1 MRHLLTDF
9 LAILESR
16 YSIDAVGM
24 SMSDWIEKNTSLKKK
39 PFSFSGY
46 SFQRAIADDPH
57 PNMDVEKC
65 SQVGLA
71 LDLDTPV
78 PTTTGWTT
86 MRDVKVGDVLY
97 DERGQPCTVTYVSP
111 IYLDRR
117 CFEIEFDTGETIVAD
132 ADHRWYVECHRPF
145 NETGINNRGMGR
157 LPKGS
162 GYSHEGVIKTE
173 TLSRI
178 LHKDGRNMFAI
189 PNTGS
194 LHGHDDELPLD
205 PYFLGLWLGD
215 GNSASATLTAHCNDA
230 LNHESELKQ
239 RGFEVTRVSEVGD
252 TFQLHVATP
261 NGVRRHRTWQYDP
274 KTATTHGI
282 LDQLGVLKNKHVPAI
297 YLRASHRT
305 RLDLLRG
312 LLDTDGSVTTNGRVS
327 FYNTEP
333 RLVSAVEELVASL
346 GYKFRT
352 RWRDPSTGV
361 LKNGHKI
368 NSKKQIAEVS
378 FVAYVDEPVFL
389 LPRKAGRLRD
399 RTTGRVGESLR
410 RRIVEVREVPTRPV
424 RCLTVDSPN
433 HLFLAGRGMIPT
445 HNTEVQ
451 IRKLSGFL
459 VRNQGTTGI
468 FTLPNEKMFKRV
480 SQTRIQPMINEN
492 PVFNKGTVGTRSM
505 GLLQLGDSFLYV
517 TGATEGDATSIPAD
531 AVFNDETDLTD
542 QSMLALFNS
551 RLQNSDHKISQRFST
566 PSFTG
571 FGINLGYS
579 ASDQRE
585 YMCRCESCNHWN
597 IPEFSRRF
605 VDIPGLPDDIKD
617 LHDIDDSIA
626 LKLDVLAAE
635 VVCEKCRNPLDLGR
649 ADNREWVARRP
660 EIRHARGYKVRPF
673 SCNRIGV
680 PYIITQLLDYK
691 RRDYVRGWFNTVLGE
706 PFMDGNVRL
715 DLDVIERA
723 FTHRSMP
730 LPVSKDMP
738 ASIGIDV
745 GQICHITVGVG
756 DPDHEIEVAEFRTVP
771 AHGTMLR
778 DAIEEI
784 CETYNIVTG
793 AVDRYPYTPTAEE
806 LQAITEGRIIPCAYN
821 NIDDAR
827 LEADDDLNIKF
838 AWVNRTKAIDK
849 VVKMI
854 RTQKLKF
861 SGYGIHKSVI
871 TNHLRD
877 MVRDE
882 QPEKPAVWTKLSG
895 QDHFFHSLAFMVK
908 GFQLRE
914 LAYELK
920 GLDQRV
926 SFMIQGAN
934 FGVDTKPLIGSA
946 KPARSTSYSVRVLNG

>member
-1 MRHLLTDF
+1 MRHLISDF
-9 LAILESR
+9 LAVLESR

-24 SMSDWIEKNTSLKKK
+24 SMSDWIEKNTLLKKK
-39 PFSFSGY
+39 PFSFRGY

-97 DERGQPCTVTYVSP
+97 DERGERCVVTYVSP
-111 IYLDRR
+111 VYMDRR

-132 ADHRWYVECHRPF
+132 ANHRWYVECDRPF
-145 NETGINNRGMGR
+145 NETGMGR
-157 LPKGS
+157 LPKDS
-162 GYSHEGVIKTE
+162 GFHHTGVIKTE
-173 TLSRI
+173 LLSQI
-178 LHKDGRNMFAI
+178 FHKDGRNMFAI
-189 PNTGS
+189 PNAGA
-194 LHGHDDELPLD
+194 LRGHDEPLPLD

-215 GNSASATLTAHCNDA
+215 GNSSSPTLTAHRDDA
-230 LNHESELKQ
+230 PHYRLELER
-239 RGFEVTRVSEVGD
+239 RGFIVRQVSEVGD
-252 TFQLHVATP
+252 TLQFNVATK
-261 NGVRRHRTWQYDP
+261 NGVRRHRLWDYDHE
-274 KTATTHGI
+274 TATTHAI
-282 LDQLGVLKNKHVPAI
+282 LDRLLLLKNKHIPDR
-297 YLRASHRT
+297 YLRASRAD
-305 RLDLLRG
+305 RLDLLCG
-312 LLDTDGSVTTNGRVS
+312 LLDTDGSIAKNGRVS
-327 FYNTEP
+327 FHNTDP
-333 RLVSAVEELVASL
+333 QLVAGVEELAHSL
-346 GYKFRT
+346 GFKSRT
-352 RWRDPSTGV
+352 RWREPSSSV
-361 LKNGHKI
+361 LKSGHI
-368 NSKKQIAEVS
+368 IESKKLIAEVS
-378 FVAYVDEPVFL
+378 FVAYSDDGVFL
-389 LPRKAGRLRD
+389 LPRKAARVRLREN
-399 RTTGRVGESLR
+399 GRVGESTR
-410 RRIVEVREVPTRPV
+410 RRIVAVREVETRPV

-433 HLFLAGRGMIPT
+433 HLFLAGFGMIPT

-451 IRKLSGFL
+451 IRKLAGFL
-459 VRNQGTTGI
+459 TRNQGTTGI

-492 PVFNKGTVGTRSM
+492 PVFNKGTMGTRSM

-551 RLQNSDHKISQRFST
+551 RLQNSNYKISQRFST

-571 FGINLGYS
+571 FGVNLGYS

-585 YMCRCESCNHWN
+585 YLCKCDACNHWN
-597 IPEFSRRF
+597 IPEFNRRF
-605 VDIPGLPDDIKD
+605 VEIPGLPDDVEN
-617 LHDIDDSIA
+617 LHDIDDSVA

-635 VVCEKCRNPLDLGR
+635 VVCEKCRSPLDLGR
-649 ADNREWVARRP
+649 SDNREWVARRP

-673 SCNRIGV
+673 SSDRISV
-680 PYIITQLLDYK
+680 PYVITQLLDYK
-691 RRDYVRGWFNTVLGE
+691 RRDYLRGWFNTVLGE

-730 LPVSKDMP
+730 LPVSKDQP

-756 DPDHEIEVAEFRTVP
+756 NPDHEIEVAEFRTVP
-771 AHGTMLR
+771 AHGTMLQ
-778 DAIEEI
+778 DAIKEI

-806 LQAITEGRIIPCAYN
+806 LQALTEGRIIPCAYN

-827 LEADDDLNIKF
+827 LDTDDDLNIRF
-838 AWVNRTKAIDK
+838 AWINRTKAIDK
-849 VVKMI
+849 VVKLI
-854 RTQKLKF
+854 RTGKLKF
-861 SGYGIHKSVI
+861 NGYGIHKSVI

-914 LAYELK
+914 LAYDLK

-926 SFMIQGAN
+926 GFMVGAAN
-934 FGVDTKPLIGSA
+934 FGVDTKPLIGGTKSA
-946 KPARSTSYSVRVLNG
+946 RFTHQSVRVLNG